1 MMRDTRLEIDL
12 DILARNARTVRAF
25 LDEGARG
32 QTQGPALCAV
42 VKADAYGL
50 GAVRVAR
57 ELAQNGADML
67 AVACIE
73 EALELHRSF
82 GGSPPVPLLVMGHTP
97 DEGLAVAVA
106 AGIRTTIFDLRQARL
121 LSAAAT
127 KTGRTAVVHL
137 KIDTGFNRLGVK
149 PDSTTGDLFDA
160 LGELPG
166 LEFEGIFTHLALDD
180 AESDRAQ
187 FELFMRTVADAEGR
201 GLSFRYR
208 HVCDS
213 IGLARYPAYRLDL
226 VRAGAILYGARPSN
240 APLAANLD
248 VGVPFA
254 FRTRVSRLRRIQV
267 GEGVGYD
274 FTWRAPAGGAVIAT
288 LPVGYVDGYRRCLS
302 NKAAV
307 LLRGRR
313 APVVGLICMDQL
325 VVDATGIPEA
335 SEGDDVLL
343 FGRAARDDG
352 EIGLLEIAN
361 WAGTNR
367 NEILA
372 SIGRRVPRVY
382 HRGGTTESVIDYL
395 AL

>member
-1 MMRDTRLEIDL
+1 MMRDTRFEIDL
-12 DILARNARTVRAF
+12 DVLARNMRNVRSF
-25 LDEGARG
+25 LDDGATG
-32 QTQGPALCAV
+32 QRPVLCAV

-57 ELAQNGADML
+57 EFVQNGANML
-67 AVACIE
+67 AVACIQ

-97 DEGLAVAVA
+97 DDSLEASVA
-106 AGIRTTIFDLRQARL
+106 AGIRTSIFDLRQAQL
-121 LSAAAT
+121 LSMAAA
-127 KTGRTAVVHL
+127 KAGRAAILHL
-137 KIDTGFNRLGVK
+137 KIDTGFNRLGIK
-149 PDSTTGDLFDA
+149 PDGTTSDLFGA
-160 LGELPG
+160 LGALPG
-166 LEFEGIFTHLALDD
+166 LEFEGVFTHLALCD
-180 AESDRAQ
+180 AEADRRQ
-187 FELFMRTVADAEGR
+187 FELFMKTIAEAEER
-201 GLSFRYR
+201 GLRFRYR

-226 VRAGAILYGARPSN
+226 VRAGAILYGAKPSN
-240 APLAANLD
+240 APLAAGLD

-254 FRTRVSRLRRIQV
+254 FMTRVSRLRRIAE

-274 FTWRAPAGGAVIAT
+274 YTWRAPPGGAVVAT

-307 LLRGRR
+307 LVRGKR
-313 APVVGLICMDQL
+313 APVVGLVCMDQL
-325 VVDATGIPEA
+325 VVDATSIPGA
-335 SEGDDVLL
+335 REGDEVLL
-343 FGRAARDDG
+343 FGRAAQGEG

-382 HRGGTTESVIDYL
+382 HRSGTTESVIDYL
-395 AL
+395 AP